1 MERRRMTLEEYIYLI
16 GRLCNS
22 TVEDWEDARELFKEA
37 VDKFGVKDTAEL
49 ARRCG
54 HVMACGMTKADA
66 RKSGY
71 PV

>member
-1 MERRRMTLEEYIYLI
+1 MTLEEYIYLI

-22 TVEDWEDARELFKEA
+22 TVEDLEDARELFNEA
-37 VDKFGVKDTAEL
+37 VSKFGIKDTVEL
-49 ARRCG
+49 TRRCG
-54 HVMACGMTKADA
+54 LALARGMTNTDA